1 MRKEIKDLY
10 EIADSLI
17 NKNRVVVEKNLA
29 VIKEYQDAFE
39 LILTQQESL
48 FGVITIGENSKILVK
63 IFSEPKCGFL
73 TLNIRAYEER
83 ILVEEINYTFETEE
97 YSTQNNLLEN
107 SESAT
112 QIVEIIRK
120 VREFLVEQNSFLEIK
135 LIDLINKEKRKEQTK
150 IENSKPKHRSINK
163 NTI

>member
-17 NKNRVVVEKNLA
+17 NKNRVVVEKNFA
-29 VIKEYQDAFE
+29 AIKEYQDAFE

-48 FGVITIGENSKILVK
+48 FGVITLGENSKILVR

-73 TLNIRAYEER
+73 TLNIRAFEER

-120 VREFLVEQNSFLEIK
+120 VRDFLVEQNSFLEIK
-135 LIDLINKEKRKEQTK
+135 LIDLINKEKKKERGK
-150 IENSKPKHRSINK
+150 LN
-163 NTI
+163 

>member
-17 NKNRVVVEKNLA
+17 NKNRVFVEKNLA
-29 VIKEYQDAFE
+29 VIKEYQDVFE

-48 FGVITIGENSKILVK
+48 FGVITIEENSKILVT

-135 LIDLINKEKRKEQTK
+135 LIDLINKEKKK
-150 IENSKPKHRSINK
+150 GVN
-163 NTI
+163 

>member
-17 NKNRVVVEKNLA
+17 NKNRVVVEKNFA

-48 FGVITIGENSKILVK
+48 FGVITLGENSKILVR

-120 VREFLVEQNSFLEIK
+120 VRDFLVEQNSFLEIK
-135 LIDLINKEKRKEQTK
+135 LIDLINKEKRKK
-150 IENSKPKHRSINK
+150 GVN
-163 NTI
+163 

>member
-29 VIKEYQDAFE
+29 VIKEYQDVFE

-83 ILVEEINYTFETEE
+83 TLVEEINYTFETEE

-135 LIDLINKEKRKEQTK
+135 LIDLINKEKKK
-150 IENSKPKHRSINK
+150 GVN
-163 NTI
+163 

>member
-17 NKNRVVVEKNLA
+17 NKNRVVVEKNFA
-29 VIKEYQDAFE
+29 AIKEYQDAFE

-48 FGVITIGENSKILVK
+48 FGVITLGENSKILVR

-73 TLNIRAYEER
+73 TLNIRAFEER

-120 VREFLVEQNSFLEIK
+120 VRDFLVEQNSFLEIT
-135 LIDLINKEKRKEQTK
+135 LRDLINRDLTNKEKKK
-150 IENSKPKHRSINK
+150 GAN
-163 NTI
+163 

>member
-17 NKNRVVVEKNLA
+17 NKNRVVVEKNFA
-29 VIKEYQDAFE
+29 AIKEYQDAFE

-48 FGVITIGENSKILVK
+48 FGVITLCENSKILVR

-135 LIDLINKEKRKEQTK
+135 LIDLINKEKKK
-150 IENSKPKHRSINK
+150 GAN
-163 NTI
+163 

>member
-17 NKNRVVVEKNLA
+17 NKNRVVVEKNFA
-29 VIKEYQDAFE
+29 VIKEYQDVFE

-48 FGVITIGENSKILVK
+48 DGVITTGKNSRIIVR

-73 TLNIRAYEER
+73 TLSIRAFEER
-83 ILVEEINYTFETEE
+83 KLVEDIEYTFETEV
-97 YSTQNNLLEN
+97 YSTQNNLLED

-112 QIVEIIRK
+112 KTVEIIRQ
-120 VREFLVEQNSFLEIK
+120 VRNFLIEPKGFLEITLK
-135 LIDLINKEKRKEQTK
+135 DLINKEKKK
-150 IENSKPKHRSINK
+150 GVH
-163 NTI
+163 

>member
-17 NKNRVVVEKNLA
+17 NKNRVVVEKNFA
-29 VIKEYQDAFE
+29 VIKEYQDVFE

-48 FGVITIGENSKILVK
+48 DGVITTGKNSRIIVR

-73 TLNIRAYEER
+73 TLSIRVFEER
-83 ILVEEINYTFETEE
+83 KLVEDIEYTFETEV
-97 YSTQNNLLEN
+97 YSTQNNLLED

-112 QIVEIIRK
+112 KTVEIIRQ
-120 VREFLVEQNSFLEIK
+120 VRNFLIEPKGFLEITLK
-135 LIDLINKEKRKEQTK
+135 DLINKEKKK
-150 IENSKPKHRSINK
+150 GVH
-163 NTI
+163 